1 MNRKIVVSIALSA
14 VLLAACAKPATP
26 PVSKP
31 SSTLQSFEDEAAF
44 QRALTNL
51 QQAMKR
57 RRQEAA
63 KEYAMAPPPPPS
75 PPPAPMS
82 FAESSAVDAPAQ
94 ASADAAAAAPESITN
109 IQTLGVDEGDIVK
122 NAGDY
127 LIVLRRGRLFS
138 IRVGGDGLQP
148 VATIDAYAPGSSP
161 NGTWYDEML
170 VSGRDVIVIGYS
182 YERGGTEIGLFA
194 LGDDGGLRHRDTY
207 QLRSGDYYSQRNY
220 ASRLI
225 GRQLIFYAPVPV
237 YLNEPES
244 HLPAL
249 RHWRPGA
256 QVADFKRILPASRIY
271 DALDPTSDDYSVV
284 LHTVSVCDLGRAEL
298 ECRATAVLGDRSREF
313 YVAQDAVYVWIS
325 SGTGKAGV
333 PSSSVFRM
341 PLDGGA
347 PSALR
352 TSGSPIDQMSFLQR
366 DGYLN
371 VLVGSDYDGHAMWRD
386 DAKTGELALLRVKL
400 DEFGDASASTRAE
413 HYRPLPAL
421 IAGYGAMQNRY
432 VGDWLLVGAAPYQHD
447 DRGAAS
453 TVLALRY
460 ASQRPVQ
467 ALSLPHAVSR
477 IEALGRDALLVG
489 SSGNDLHFS
498 GIRLGDNAAHA
509 GRFVYPGVAEGDQR
523 THGFF
528 YRPTADDAGIAGL
541 PILRAD
547 ERDYGAPGQAS
558 VVYLRNRAL
567 HLSRMGQLDART
579 SPAVDDGCQVSCV
592 DWYGNARPIFV
603 GERVFALLGYE
614 LVEGRVDA
622 DRIQERRRV
631 DFGPARAA
639 AISK

>member
-1 MNRKIVVSIALSA
+1 MNRKIVVSIALGA
-14 VLLAACAKPATP
+14 LALAACAKPAP
-26 PVSKP
+26 PPASKP

-44 QRALTNL
+44 QRALTKL
-51 QQAMKR
+51 QQTMKR

-63 KEYAMAPPPPPS
+63 KEYARAPPPPP
-75 PPPAPMS
+75 PPAPMIV
-82 FAESSAVDAPAQ
+82 AEPSAVDAPPQ

-109 IQTLGVDEGDIVK
+109 VQTQGVDEGDIVK

-138 IRVGGDGLQP
+138 IRVGDDGLRP
-148 VATIDAYAPGSSP
+148 VASVDAYAPGSSP

-182 YERGGTEIGLFA
+182 YERGGTEIGLFE

-249 RHWRPGA
+249 RHWRPDA

-271 DALDPTSDDYSVV
+271 DALDPTSDDYSLV
-284 LHTVSVCDLGRAEL
+284 LHTVSVCDLGAAEL
-298 ECRATAVLGDRSREF
+298 NCRATAVLGDRSREF
-313 YVAQDAVYVWIS
+313 YVAQDAVYVWVS
-325 SGTGKAGV
+325 SQTGKPGA
-333 PSSSVFRM
+333 SSSVFRM

-352 TSGSPIDQMSFLQR
+352 ASGSPIDQMSFLQR

-386 DAKTGELALLRVKL
+386 DAKAGELALLRVRL
-400 DEFGDASASTRAE
+400 DEFGDASARTGPE
-413 HYRPLPAL
+413 HYRPLPGL
-421 IAGYGAMQNRY
+421 SAGYGSMQNRY

-447 DRGAAS
+447 ERNTAS

-460 ASQRPVQ
+460 ASRAPAQVL
-467 ALSLPHAVSR
+467 ALPHAVGR

-489 SSGNDLHFS
+489 SSGRDLHFS
-498 GIRLGDNAAHA
+498 ALRLGDQAAHA

-528 YRPTADDAGIAGL
+528 YRPSADDTGIAGL

-547 ERDYGAPGQAS
+547 ARDYAAPGQAS

-567 HLSRMGQLDART
+567 RLSRMGQLDART

-592 DWYGNARPIFV
+592 DWYGNARPIFL
-603 GERVFALLGYE
+603 GDRVFALLGYE
-614 LVEGRVDA
+614 LVEGRIDA

-631 DFGPARAA
+631 DFGPGRPAA
-639 AISK
+639 VSN